1 MGFRRRML
9 DASGDVALPPWA
21 CAVSRSWSWNPPSAT
36 RTAPSPRWSP
46 TVKNVQVAVRAAPID
61 VVPMSAQH
69 RLCRLRGYAA
79 VGLLGGCCCFWS
91 GRCLWWTVRGRDGS
105 GFREVGINRADWP
118 ILRVPTTEGVVMG
131 SPKSKVEEV
140 GSAVGFARG
149 SFSCDVDRTWVYAV
163 VRSDSDEIDGE
174 LESLA

>member
-9 DASGDVALPPWA
+9 DACGDVALPPWA
-21 CAVSRSWSWNPPSAT
+21 CAVSRSWSWNSPSAT

-91 GRCLWWTVRGRDGS
+91 WRCLWWTVRGRDGS

-140 GSAVGFARG
+140 RVSGPLASHVAGFHAMLIERGYTPLSAVIQMR
-149 SFSCDVDRTWVYAV
+149 
-163 VRSDSDEIDGE
+163 
-174 LESLA
+174 LEWGA